1 MSLLQQSFR
10 ITLQQDVIFNATA
23 ATLGGQQGLD
33 YLPGSVFLGAVA
45 SRLYSGLD
53 TKAAWQVFHSG
64 LIRFHDALPL
74 DAQQKPAWPMPLNW
88 HYYKGDELCSSKSQL
103 DTQQIFDPSFQKHA
117 AESRQPK
124 QIRKGYVSQSGTWV
138 QPKLSLRLKTAIDA
152 QKGTAAEGQLF
163 GYQSVDAGQTYLFTL
178 EAEPE
183 AAELFDK
190 VVQLLS
196 GSLRLGRS
204 RSAQYGKVLS
214 EPVTKIDPLPTQLGQ
229 PQAQILTLWLM
240 SDLELLDDCG
250 QVTLQPKASYLGLP
264 DTAVWNEPQSYIRTR
279 RYSPFNA
286 YRQAYEQ
293 ERQVISRG
301 SVLRYKL
308 NQPLTDAQLASLR
321 TVGLHTGSGL
331 GRVAV
336 NPELLSQTQPVFM
349 DNTALMAPKENSF
362 TVQETDMSS
371 ILLRTLKA
379 RYEAQ
384 QSYNSAEREAQR
396 LFNLLLSALDSAR
409 SWKGIPLTQALD
421 TAPGRSQWGIIKE
434 LAGKYRDNPEM
445 LWNTITGEQT
455 GSHAVIGKRSGW
467 ELETGP
473 GETLA
478 QIFLQDKKLLQYVN
492 QPLLAEVLGQL
503 AALALSSKQWQAR
516 IEGSGTIAL
525 GETV

>member
-10 ITLQQDVIFNATA
+10 ITLQQDVIFNAMS

-45 SRLYSGLD
+45 SRLYSGLS
-53 TKAAWQVFHSG
+53 KSEAWQVFHSG
-64 LIRFHDALPL
+64 LVRFHDALPL
-74 DAQQKPAWPMPLNW
+74 DAQQQPAWPMPLNW
-88 HYYKGDELCSSKSQL
+88 HYYKGDELSSSKATL

-117 AESRQPK
+117 ADSRQPK
-124 QIRKGYVSQSGTWV
+124 QIRKGYVSQSGSWV
-138 QPKLSLRLKTAIDA
+138 QPKLSLRMKTAIDA
-152 QKGTAAEGQLF
+152 QKGTAAESQLF
-163 GYQSVDAGQTYLFTL
+163 GYQSIDAGQAYLFTL

-183 AAELFDK
+183 VAELFDK
-190 VVQLLS
+190 IVQLLS

-214 EPVTKIDPLPTQLGQ
+214 EPVTKIAPLPTQLEQ
-229 PQAQILTLWLM
+229 PQTQILTLWLI
-240 SDLELLDDCG
+240 SDLALLDDCG

-264 DTAVWNEPQSYIRTR
+264 DTVVWDEQQSYIRTR

-308 NQPLTDAQLASLR
+308 NQTLTQAQLASLR
-321 TVGLHTGSGL
+321 TVGLHTVSGL
-331 GRVAV
+331 GRLAV
-336 NPELLSQTQPVFM
+336 NPELLSQTQPVFI
-349 DNTALMAPKENSF
+349 DNAVFTAQKQDLTKVHQA
-362 TVQETDMSS
+362 DIDS

-379 RYEAQ
+379 RYGSQ
-384 QSYNSAEREAQR
+384 QSYNSAEQEAQR
-396 LFNLLLSALDSAR
+396 LFSLLLSALDSAR
-409 SWKGIPLTQALD
+409 SWKGIPQTQALE

-434 LAGKYRDNPEM
+434 LAGKHRNNPEI
-445 LWNTITGEQT
+445 LWKTITGEQM

-478 QIFLQDKKLLQYVN
+478 QVFLQDKELLQYVN
-492 QPLLAEVLGQL
+492 KTLLAEVLGQL
-503 AALALSSKQWQAR
+503 AALVLGSKQWQAR
-516 IEGSGTIAL
+516 IEGSDAIAL
-525 GETV
+525 GDTV

>member
-10 ITLQQDVIFNATA
+10 IILQQDVIFNAMS

-45 SRLYSGLD
+45 SRIYSELN
-53 TKAAWQVFHSG
+53 TNEAWQVFHSG
-64 LIRFHDALPL
+64 LVRFHDALPL
-74 DAQQKPAWPMPLNW
+74 DAQQQPAWPVPLNW
-88 HYYKGDELCSSKSQL
+88 HYYKGDELCSSKSKL
-103 DTQQIFDPSFQKHA
+103 DVKQIFDPAFQKHA

-138 QPKLSLRLKTAIDA
+138 QPKLSLRMKTAIDA
-152 QKGTAAEGQLF
+152 QKGTAAESQLF

-190 VVQLLS
+190 VVRLLS

-204 RSAQYGKVLS
+204 RSAQYGRVLS
-214 EPVTKIDPLPTQLGQ
+214 EPVAKTDPLPTQLQ
-229 PQAQILTLWLM
+229 PQTQTLTLWLL
-240 SDLELLDDCG
+240 SDLALLDDSG
-250 QVTLQPKASYLGLP
+250 QATLQPKASYLGLP
-264 DTAVWNEPQSYIRTR
+264 DTALWDEQQSYIRTR

-308 NQPLTDAQLASLR
+308 NQPLTDSQLAALR

-331 GRVAV
+331 GRMAV
-336 NPELLSQTQPVFM
+336 NPTLLSQAQPVFIDSTVLPAQK
-349 DNTALMAPKENSF
+349 DNSSNVYQA
-362 TVQETDMSS
+362 DISS
-371 ILLRTLKA
+371 ILLDTLKV
-379 RYEAQ
+379 RYQAQ
-384 QSYNSAEREAQR
+384 QSYNSAEQEAQR
-396 LFNLLLSALDSAR
+396 LLSLLLSALDSAR
-409 SWKGIPLTQALD
+409 SWKGIPLTQALE

-434 LAGKYRDNPEM
+434 LSSKHRDNPET
-445 LWNTITGEQT
+445 LWKTIIGEQT
-455 GSHAVIGKRSGW
+455 DSHAVIGQRSGW

-473 GETLA
+473 SETLA
-478 QIFLQDKKLLQYVN
+478 QVFLQDKKLLQYVN
-492 QPLLAEVLGQL
+492 QPSLAEVLGQL
-503 AALALSSKQWQAR
+503 AAQVLSSKQWQAKVQ
-516 IEGSGTIAL
+516 GSTTIAS
-525 GETV
+525 GETA